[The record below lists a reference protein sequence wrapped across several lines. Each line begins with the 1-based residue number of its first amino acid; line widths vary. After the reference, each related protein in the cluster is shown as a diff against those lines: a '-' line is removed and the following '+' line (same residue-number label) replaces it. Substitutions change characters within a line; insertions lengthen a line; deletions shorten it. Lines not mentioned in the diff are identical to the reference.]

1 MLSVEI
7 VVGFVGFVGVVGWGG
22 GGGGGF
28 GGILG
33 IWVWRSKF
41 LVGGF
46 VSCLGD
52 SRFWDLFRGLS
63 WYVLM

>member
-1 MLSVEI
+1 
-7 VVGFVGFVGVVGWGG
+7 VVGWGVGLWDGEGEGEG
-22 GGGGGF
+22 GLG
-28 GGILG
+28 G

-41 LVGGF
+41 LAGGF